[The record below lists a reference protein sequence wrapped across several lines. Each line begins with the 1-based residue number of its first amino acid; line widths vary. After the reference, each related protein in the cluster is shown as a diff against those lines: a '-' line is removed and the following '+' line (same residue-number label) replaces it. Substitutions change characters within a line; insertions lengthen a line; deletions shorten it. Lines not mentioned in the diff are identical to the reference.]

1 MATLCPGCPAVIG
14 RIFQTCFENNEAS
27 TAFLRTHGVLPL
39 TVQCPSCGK
48 DCIYR
53 KDKHL
58 WRCNGSTVIP
68 SDDSDSDE
76 Y

>member
-1 MATLCPGCPAVIG
+1 MAALCSGCPAVIG

-27 TAFLRTHGVLPL
+27 TAFLRAHGVLPS
-39 TVQCPSCGK
+39 TEQCPSCGK

-58 WRCNGSTVIP
+58 WPVIS